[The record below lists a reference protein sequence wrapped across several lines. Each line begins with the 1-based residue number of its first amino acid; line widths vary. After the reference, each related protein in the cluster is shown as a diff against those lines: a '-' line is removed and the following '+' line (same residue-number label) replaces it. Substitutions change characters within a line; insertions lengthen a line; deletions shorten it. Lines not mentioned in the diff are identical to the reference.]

1 MIPSPYQEAVY
12 DWIEQGSGNAL
23 VDAVAGAGKTTVL
36 IESAKRIKTSNA
48 CFVAFN
54 KIIAEEIATRLQL
67 IGSPMQASTIHSLGK
82 RCLGKVR
89 IESNKY
95 LKLSRKYLGGLPDLE
110 IVLKDTAEAMAV
122 KYLRTLVNFAQLT
135 MTEPTEEHLLQ
146 LVLHYALDDLL
157 GIVERNPLL
166 WETIWSGVGV
176 VMEMGIEQYRRERL
190 IDFNDMVCLPTVLS
204 TSKPQFDFL
213 LVDEAQDLNRAQL
226 ELVLACTSP
235 CGRLLFCGDKR
246 QCQPAGTLVSLPDGS
261 TCPIEHLRTGSE
273 IVTFDRRSQMF
284 MKKGKVTDVAV
295 RQYEGLLYTIKAGD
309 KQSRCTDSHKW
320 LVRWANK
327 DKQNVWITYLM
338 RQGSRFRIGQTK
350 LFLRGRYQ
358 KSNFD
363 FGLAGRT
370 RTERADAAWILKVHG
385 SLAEALVYEQLV
397 SVRYGLPEVCFY
409 QSWEAK
415 CYTQEIID
423 HIYGA
428 LAPQEENARRC
439 LEDHGRK
446 LEYPLYTRSMN
457 GYAQEDAPRQRQGR
471 TTIFETQACNLLTGY
486 MAIPVAPDYI
496 HSRRDHSIRRAV
508 AQSWQTIEVATEPFS
523 GPVYSVKVDR
533 FHQYIADGL
542 VTCNSLYGFAAA
554 DTESINTIIQRTH
567 AQVLPLS
574 ICYRCPQLS
583 IQLAQQIYP
592 NIQPSP
598 TAERGTVE
606 IISQADFLRQ
616 VQADPGGC
624 AVIGRCTA
632 PLVSLCLKLLQQ
644 GKRAKVR
651 GRDIGAGMLDIIE
664 RLIRSKHFRFSAFLE
679 LLEEYR
685 DAQLELLGDTP
696 DNEMA
701 IDAFLDKVETVAAFY
716 QAYRDEMIR
725 EEVPATIEGFASYIT
740 DFFSDE
746 DERQC
751 ILFSTIHK
759 AKGLEFDVVYALPE
773 KVPHP
778 LAKNAW
784 QYEQELNAEYVLLT
798 RARKALYFLGH
809 LISNLNLPADA
820 PAPIIEPRATELP
833 TVVTAEEMVA
843 PLHEEE
849 KRVGGRPRKHKERL
863 QIKVSSDVAAYLRSL
878 KGGDNGYSGYLEA
891 LVQSDPQF
899 AAFTEQALKTSPL
912 LCVCNGTY

>member
-1 MIPSPYQEAVY
+1 MVPSRHQQAIY
-12 DWIEQGSGNAL
+12 DWIECGTGNAL

-36 IESAKRIKTSNA
+36 VEGAKRIKSTNA

-54 KIIAEEIATRLQL
+54 KVIAEEIARRLQA

-89 IESNKY
+89 IEGNKY
-95 LKLSRKYLGGLPDLE
+95 LKLCRKYMRDVPDLE
-110 IVLKDTAEAMAV
+110 TVLKDTPEVTAV
-122 KYLRTLVNFAQLT
+122 KQLRALVNFAQLT
-135 MTEPTEEHLLQ
+135 MTEPTESHLLD

-157 GIVERNPLL
+157 HMVARNSAL
-166 WETIWSGVGV
+166 WETIWQGGRV
-176 VMEMGIEQYRRERL
+176 VIEEGKQQYRRERI
-190 IDFNDMVCLPTVLS
+190 IDFNDMVCLPTVLGAS
-204 TSKPQFDFL
+204 LPQFDFL

-235 CGRLLFCGDKR
+235 QGRMLFCGDKR

-261 TCPIEHLRTGSE
+261 TCPIEQLRPRSE

-284 MKKGKVTDVAV
+284 IKKGKVTDVAV

-309 KQSRCTDSHKW
+309 KHSRCTDSHKW

-327 DKQNVWITYLM
+327 DKQDVWITYLM
-338 RQGSRFRIGQTK
+338 RQGGRYRVGQTK
-350 LFLRGRYQ
+350 LFLRGRHQ
-358 KSNFD
+358 NSNFD
-363 FGLAGRT
+363 FGLAQRA
-370 RTERADAAWILKVHG
+370 RTEKADAAWILKVHG

-397 SVRYGLPEVCFY
+397 SARYGLPEVCFY

-415 CYTQEIID
+415 CYTQEMID
-423 HIYGA
+423 QIYDA
-428 LAPQEENARRC
+428 LAPQEENACRC
-439 LEDHGRK
+439 LEDHGRR
-446 LEYPLYTRSMN
+446 LEYPLYSRSMN
-457 GYAQEDAPRQRQGR
+457 GYAPEDVPRQRQGR
-471 TTIFETQACNLLTGY
+471 TTLFETQACNLISGF
-486 MAIPVAPDYI
+486 MAIPVAPEYI
-496 HSRRDHSIRRAV
+496 HSKKDHSMRHVV
-508 AQSWQTIEVATEPFS
+508 AHSWQTIEVSTSPFS
-523 GPVYSVKVDR
+523 GPVYSVNVER
-533 FHQYIADGL
+533 FHKYIADGL
-542 VTCNSLYGFAAA
+542 VTCNSLYGFAGA
-554 DTESINTIIQRTH
+554 DTMSIDNIIKRTR
-567 AQVLPLS
+567 S
-574 ICYRCPQLS
+574 IWYRCPKLS

-616 VQADPGGC
+616 VQPDTGGC

-644 GKRAKVR
+644 GKKAKVR
-651 GRDIGAGMLDIIE
+651 GRDIGTGILDVVE
-664 RLIRSKHFRFSAFLE
+664 RLKKSKHFHFAAFLE
-679 LLEEYR
+679 LLEDYR
-685 DAQLELLGDTP
+685 DAQLEILGDKP

-725 EEVPATIEGFASYIT
+725 AETAATIDGFESYIT

-759 AKGLEFDVVYALPE
+759 AKGLEFNVVYALPE

-798 RARKALYFLGH
+798 RAKQALYFIGR
-809 LISNLNLPADA
+809 LISNLQLPADTPAAMIETLTPETEA
-820 PAPIIEPRATELP
+820 PAAVIAEAEAIVAT
-833 TVVTAEEMVA
+833 AQ
-843 PLHEEE
+843 EEE
-849 KRVGGRPRKHKERL
+849 KRAGGRPRKHKERL
-863 QIKVSSDVAAYLRSL
+863 QIKVSSEVAAYLRSL
-878 KGGDNGYSGYLEA
+878 KGGDDGYSGYLET
-891 LVQSDPQF
+891 LVQSDPRF
-899 AAFTEQALKTSPL
+899 SAFIEHITEPSDIS
-912 LCVCNGTY
+912 CV

>member
-1 MIPSPYQEAVY
+1 MVPSRYQQAIY
-12 DWIEQGSGNAL
+12 DWIECGTGNAL

-36 IESAKRIKTSNA
+36 VEGAKRIKSTNA

-54 KIIAEEIATRLQL
+54 KVIAEEIARRLQA

-89 IESNKY
+89 IEGNKY
-95 LKLSRKYLGGLPDLE
+95 LKLCRKYMRDVPDLE
-110 IVLKDTAEAMAV
+110 TVLKDTPEGTAV
-122 KYLRTLVNFAQLT
+122 KQLRALVNFAQLT
-135 MTEPTEEHLLQ
+135 MTEPTESHLLD
-146 LVLHYALDDLL
+146 LVLHYALDDLMRM
-157 GIVERNPLL
+157 VARNSAL
-166 WETIWSGVGV
+166 WETIWQGVRV
-176 VMEMGIEQYRRERL
+176 VIEEGKEQYRRERI
-190 IDFNDMVCLPTVLS
+190 IDFNDMVCLPTVLGAS
-204 TSKPQFDFL
+204 LPQFDFL

-226 ELVLACTSP
+226 ELVLACTNP
-235 CGRLLFCGDKR
+235 QGRMLFCGDKR

-261 TCPIEHLRTGSE
+261 TCPIEQLRPRSE

-284 MKKGKVTDVAV
+284 IKKGKVTDVAV

-338 RQGSRFRIGQTK
+338 RQRDRYRVGQTK

-358 KSNFD
+358 NSNFD
-363 FGLAGRT
+363 FGLAQRA
-370 RTERADAAWILKVHG
+370 RTEKADAAWILKVHG

-397 SVRYGLPEVCFY
+397 SARYGLPEVCFY

-415 CYTQEIID
+415 CYTQEMID
-423 HIYGA
+423 QIYDA
-428 LAPQEENARRC
+428 LAPQEENACRC

-446 LEYPLYTRSMN
+446 LEYPLYSRSMN
-457 GYAQEDAPRQRQGR
+457 GYAPEDAPRQRQGR
-471 TTIFETQACNLLTGY
+471 TTLFETQACNLISGF
-486 MAIPVAPDYI
+486 MAIPVAPEYI
-496 HSRRDHSIRRAV
+496 HSKKDHSMRRVV
-508 AQSWQTIEVATEPFS
+508 AHSWQTIEVTTAPFS
-523 GPVYSVKVDR
+523 GPVYSVNVER
-533 FHQYIADGL
+533 FHKYIADGL
-542 VTCNSLYGFAAA
+542 VTCNSLYGFAGA
-554 DTESINTIIQRTH
+554 DTMSIDNIITRTQ
-567 AQVLPLS
+567 AVVLPLS
-574 ICYRCPQLS
+574 ICYRCPKLS

-616 VQADPGGC
+616 VQPDAGGC

-644 GKRAKVR
+644 GKKAKVR
-651 GRDIGAGMLDIIE
+651 GRDIGTGILDVVE
-664 RLIRSKHFRFSAFLE
+664 RLNKSKHFRFAAFLE
-679 LLEEYR
+679 LLDDYR
-685 DAQLELLGDTP
+685 DAQLEVLGDKP

-701 IDAFLDKVETVAAFY
+701 IDAFLDKVETVVAFY

-725 EEVPATIEGFASYIT
+725 AETAATIDGFASYIT

-751 ILFSTIHK
+751 ILLSTIHK
-759 AKGLEFDVVYALPE
+759 AKGLEFNVVYVLPE

-778 LAKNAW
+778 MAKNAW

-798 RARKALYFLGH
+798 RAKQALYFIGR
-809 LISNLNLPADA
+809 LISNLQLPADTPAAMIETLTPETEA
-820 PAPIIEPRATELP
+820 PAAVIAEAEAIVAT
-833 TVVTAEEMVA
+833 AQ
-843 PLHEEE
+843 EEE
-849 KRVGGRPRKHKERL
+849 KRAGGRPRKHKERL
-863 QIKVSSDVAAYLRSL
+863 QIKVSSEVAAYLRSL
-878 KGGDNGYSGYLEA
+878 KGGDDGYSGYLET
-891 LVQSDPQF
+891 LVQSDPRF
-899 AAFTEQALKTSPL
+899 SAFIEHITEPSDIS
-912 LCVCNGTY
+912 CV